1 MIRMACNLIWVA
13 VADLNLLF
21 LSPPP
26 SLPLCH
32 SIIETKGRAM
42 EVVTHFVNDTV
53 EFYKWSLT
61 IAGKIFTFTCLYIA
75 EEQCA
80 PSDTRCENMK
90 NECLLPALHK
100 LLGNLWGLWYVL
112 VTSLVLEIGECT
124 AKKGSPQFGHVIFPE
139 VSTAVSLIRS
149 AWYIFITLEN
159 YVTRSKVNQEAA
171 TGKVQFS
178 PPNR

>member
-1 MIRMACNLIWVA
+1 MACNLIWVA

-61 IAGKIFTFTCLYIA
+61 IAGKITVPFQTC
-75 EEQCA
+75 
-80 PSDTRCENMK
+80 CENMK
-90 NECLLPALHK
+90 NLCLLPALHK
-100 LLGNLWGLWYVL
+100 
-112 VTSLVLEIGECT
+112 
-124 AKKGSPQFGHVIFPE
+124 
-139 VSTAVSLIRS
+139 
-149 AWYIFITLEN
+149 
-159 YVTRSKVNQEAA
+159 
-171 TGKVQFS
+171 
-178 PPNR
+178 